1 MILQIGEKLFA
12 SNLKEVNQ
20 SEFEEDFID
29 LCVEAVKISND
40 EVCFIP
46 LPETVQF
53 LIKYQITGTE
63 TLSLN

>member
-1 MILQIGEKLFA
+1 VILQLDNYLFA
-12 SNLKEVNQ
+12 SNLEEVNQ

-40 EVCFIP
+40 EIFIP

-53 LIKYQITGTE
+53 LIKYQITGTGQ
-63 TLSLN
+63 LSLN